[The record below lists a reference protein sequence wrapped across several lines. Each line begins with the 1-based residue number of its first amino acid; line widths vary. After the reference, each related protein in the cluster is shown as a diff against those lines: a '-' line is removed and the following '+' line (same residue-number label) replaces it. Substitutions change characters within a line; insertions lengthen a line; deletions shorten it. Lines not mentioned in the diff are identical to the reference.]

1 MLSKGFSIALI
12 ASQVLLG
19 ISVSFGSNDGFA
31 KQERTSQPQSQ
42 LHSQTY
48 PQRIITLA
56 PHLSELV
63 DAAGGSERLVSVSAF
78 SNLPE
83 SVKQLPI
90 TSDARSIDLE
100 KMKSL
105 RPDLIIYWRGGTSES
120 QIQSIKKTFNKDV
133 QFISVQP
140 KKLSDIATDIET
152 IGKALGTDSVA
163 KKNADALRSKIVE
176 LSTKQQSTKQQ
187 NTNQKNTSARKVRVF
202 YQVWAQP
209 LMTLNQD
216 HIIGDIIQRCGG
228 EQLFANEKV
237 LVPTVSREAVI
248 KANPEVIFTAVDS
261 TKMKTDWSM
270 WSSFPQLAVTKNM
283 AFIDL
288 DGDIISRPSPRIMQ
302 GAQKICAEINQVR

>member
-1 MLSKGFSIALI
+1 MSSQGFSIPLI
-12 ASQVLLG
+12 ASQILFG
-19 ISVSFGSNDGFA
+19 ILVSFSSNDSFA
-31 KQERTSQPQSQ
+31 KQDRHTQP
-42 LHSQTY
+42 Y

-63 DAAGGSERLVSVSAF
+63 DSAGGSDRLVGVSAF
-78 SNLPE
+78 SNFPA

-133 QFISVQP
+133 QFIAVEP
-140 KKLSDIATDIET
+140 KKLGDIATDIET
-152 IGKALGTDSVA
+152 IGKALGTSPIA
-163 KKNADALRSKIVE
+163 KKNADALRLKITGIRNTENNQNNQNNSKNI
-176 LSTKQQSTKQQ
+176 SQ
-187 NTNQKNTSARKVRVF
+187 RKVRVF

-209 LMTLNQD
+209 LMTLNKD
-216 HIIGDIIQRCGG
+216 HIISDIIQLCGG

-248 KANPEVIFTAVDS
+248 KANPEIIFTAVDNQKKAS
-261 TKMKTDWSM
+261 DWSM
-270 WSSFPQLAVTKNM
+270 WSSFPQLAATKNK

-288 DGDIISRPSPRIMQ
+288 DGDIISRPSPQIMQ
-302 GAQKICAEINQVR
+302 GAQKICAEINKVR

>member
-1 MLSKGFSIALI
+1 MFSKGFSIALI
-12 ASQVLLG
+12 ASQLLLG
-19 ISVSFGSNDGFA
+19 ISIGFSSNDSFA
-31 KQERTSQPQSQ
+31 KQAGHQP
-42 LHSQTY
+42 Y

-63 DAAGGSERLVSVSAF
+63 DAAGGSDRLVSVSAF

-140 KKLSDIATDIET
+140 KKLSDIAADIET
-152 IGKALGTDSVA
+152 IGKALGTESVA
-163 KKNADALRSKIVE
+163 KKNADALRLKIAT
-176 LSTKQQSTKQQ
+176 L
-187 NTNQKNTSARKVRVF
+187 NTQQKNISERKVRVF

-248 KANPEVIFTAVDS
+248 KANPEIIFTAVDS
-261 TKMKTDWSM
+261 TKMNTDWSM
-270 WSSFPQLAVTKNM
+270 WSSFPQLAAAKNK

-302 GAQKICAEINQVR
+302 GAQKICAEINKVR

>member
-1 MLSKGFSIALI
+1 MFSKGISIALI

-19 ISVSFGSNDGFA
+19 ISASLSSNDSYA
-31 KQERTSQPQSQ
+31 KQERYS
-42 LHSQTY
+42 
-48 PQRIITLA
+48 QRIITLA

-63 DAAGGSERLVSVSAF
+63 DEAGGAERLVSVSAF
-78 SNLPE
+78 SNFPE

-152 IGKALGTDSVA
+152 IGKVLGTDLIA
-163 KKNADALRSKIVE
+163 KKNAGALRLKITE
-176 LSTKQQSTKQQ
+176 LT
-187 NTNQKNTSARKVRVF
+187 NNQKNINAKKVNVF

-216 HIIGDIIQRCGG
+216 HIIGDIIQLCGG
-228 EQLFANEKV
+228 EQLFASEKV
-237 LVPTVSREAVI
+237 LVPAVSREAVI
-248 KANPEVIFTAVDS
+248 KANPEIIFTAVDS
-261 TKMKTDWSM
+261 TKMNTDWSM
-270 WSSFPQLAVTKNM
+270 WSLFPQLAATKNN

-302 GAQKICAEINQVR
+302 GAQKICAEINKVR

>member
-1 MLSKGFSIALI
+1 MFSKGFSIALI
-12 ASQVLLG
+12 ASQLLLG
-19 ISVSFGSNDGFA
+19 ISIGFSSNDSFA
-31 KQERTSQPQSQ
+31 KQAGHQP
-42 LHSQTY
+42 Y

-63 DAAGGSERLVSVSAF
+63 DAAGGSDRLVSVSAF

-140 KKLSDIATDIET
+140 KKLSDIAADIET
-152 IGKALGTDSVA
+152 IGKALGTESVA
-163 KKNADALRSKIVE
+163 KKNADALRLKIAA
-176 LSTKQQSTKQQ
+176 L
-187 NTNQKNTSARKVRVF
+187 NTQQKNISERKVRVF

-248 KANPEVIFTAVDS
+248 KANPEIIFTAVDS
-261 TKMKTDWSM
+261 TKMNTDWSM
-270 WSSFPQLAVTKNM
+270 WSSFTQLAATKNK

-302 GAQKICAEINQVR
+302 GAQKICAEIKKVR

>member
-120 QIQSIKKTFNKDV
+120 QIQSIKKTFNKNV

-152 IGKALGTDSVA
+152 IGKALGTDLIA
-163 KKNADALRSKIVE
+163 KKNADALRSKIAA
-176 LSTKQQSTKQQ
+176 LS
-187 NTNQKNTSARKVRVF
+187 TNQKNTSARKVRVF

-248 KANPEVIFTAVDS
+248 KANPEIIFTAVDS
-261 TKMKTDWSM
+261 AKIKTDWSM
-270 WSSFPQLAVTKNM
+270 WSSFPQLAATKNK

-302 GAQKICAEINQVR
+302 GAQKICAEINKVR

>member
-1 MLSKGFSIALI
+1 MRSQGFSIALI
-12 ASQVLLG
+12 ASQILLG
-19 ISVSFGSNDGFA
+19 ISIGFSSNDSFA
-31 KQERTSQPQSQ
+31 KQDRHTQP
-42 LHSQTY
+42 H

-63 DAAGGSERLVSVSAF
+63 DSAGGSDRLVGVSAF
-78 SNLPE
+78 SNFPT

-133 QFISVQP
+133 QFIAVEP
-140 KKLSDIATDIET
+140 KKLSDIATDIEK
-152 IGKALGTDSVA
+152 IGKALGTEQIA
-163 KKNADALRSKIVE
+163 KKNADALRLKIAE
-176 LSTKQQSTKQQ
+176 LNTKQQSG
-187 NTNQKNTSARKVRVF
+187 NQKNISKRKVKVF

-209 LMTLNQD
+209 LMTLNKD
-216 HIIGDIIQRCGG
+216 HIISDIIQLCGG

-248 KANPEVIFTAVDS
+248 KANPEIIFTAVDNQ
-261 TKMKTDWSM
+261 KMTSDWSM
-270 WSSFPQLAVTKNM
+270 WTSFPQLAATKNK

-302 GAQKICAEINQVR
+302 GAQKICAEINQLR

>member
-1 MLSKGFSIALI
+1 MFSKGISIALI

-19 ISVSFGSNDGFA
+19 ISASLSSNDSYA
-31 KQERTSQPQSQ
+31 KQER
-42 LHSQTY
+42 Y

-63 DAAGGSERLVSVSAF
+63 DEAGGAERLVSVSAF
-78 SNLPE
+78 SNFPE

-100 KMKSL
+100 KIKSL

-152 IGKALGTDSVA
+152 IGKVLGTDLIA
-163 KKNADALRSKIVE
+163 KKNAGALRLKITE
-176 LSTKQQSTKQQ
+176 LT
-187 NTNQKNTSARKVRVF
+187 NNQKNINVRKVNVF

-216 HIIGDIIQRCGG
+216 HIIGDIIQLCGG
-228 EQLFANEKV
+228 EQLFASEKV
-237 LVPTVSREAVI
+237 LVPAVSREAVI
-248 KANPEVIFTAVDS
+248 KANPEIIFTAVDS
-261 TKMKTDWSM
+261 TKMNTDWSM
-270 WSSFPQLAVTKNM
+270 WSLFPQLAATKNN

-302 GAQKICAEINQVR
+302 GAKKICAEINKVR

>member
-19 ISVSFGSNDGFA
+19 ISVSLGSNDSNA
-31 KQERTSQPQSQ
+31 KQDRF
-42 LHSQTY
+42 

-56 PHLSELV
+56 PHLTELV
-63 DAAGGSERLVSVSAF
+63 DAAGGTERLVSVSAF
-78 SNLPE
+78 SNFPE

-140 KKLSDIATDIET
+140 EKLSDIATDIET
-152 IGKALGTDSVA
+152 IGKALGTDSIA
-163 KKNADALRSKIVE
+163 KKNADALRSKIAV
-176 LSTKQQSTKQQ
+176 L
-187 NTNQKNTSARKVRVF
+187 NTNQKNTNKRKVKVF

-216 HIIGDIIQRCGG
+216 HIIGDIIQLCGG
-228 EQLFANEKV
+228 EQLFASEKV

-248 KANPEVIFTAVDS
+248 KANPEIIFTAVDS
-261 TKMKTDWSM
+261 SKMKTDWSM
-270 WSSFPQLAVTKNM
+270 WSSFPQLAATKNK

-302 GAQKICAEINQVR
+302 GAEKICAEINKVR

>member
-1 MLSKGFSIALI
+1 MRSQGFSIPLI
-12 ASQVLLG
+12 ASQILFG
-19 ISVSFGSNDGFA
+19 ILVSFSSNDSFA
-31 KQERTSQPQSQ
+31 KQDRHTQP
-42 LHSQTY
+42 Y

-63 DAAGGSERLVSVSAF
+63 DSAGGSDRLVGVSAF
-78 SNLPE
+78 SNFPAL
-83 SVKQLPI
+83 VKQLPI

-133 QFISVQP
+133 QFIAVEP
-140 KKLSDIATDIET
+140 KKLGDIATDIET
-152 IGKALGTDSVA
+152 IGKALGTDTIA
-163 KKNADALRSKIVE
+163 KKNADALRLKITGIRNTENNQNNQNNSKNI
-176 LSTKQQSTKQQ
+176 SQ
-187 NTNQKNTSARKVRVF
+187 RKVRVF

-209 LMTLNQD
+209 LMTLNKD
-216 HIIGDIIQRCGG
+216 HIISDIIQICGG

-248 KANPEVIFTAVDS
+248 KANPEIIFTAVDS
-261 TKMKTDWSM
+261 PKMASDWSM
-270 WSSFPQLAVTKNM
+270 WTSFPQLAATKNK
-283 AFIDL
+283 AFVDL

-302 GAQKICAEINQVR
+302 GAQKICAEINRLR

>member
-1 MLSKGFSIALI
+1 MRSQGFSIALI
-12 ASQVLLG
+12 ASQLLFG
-19 ISVSFGSNDGFA
+19 ISLSFSGHDSFA
-31 KQERTSQPQSQ
+31 KQDRHTQP
-42 LHSQTY
+42 Y

-63 DAAGGSERLVSVSAF
+63 DSAGGSDRLIGVSAF
-78 SNLPE
+78 SNFPA

-133 QFISVQP
+133 QFIAVEP
-140 KKLSDIATDIET
+140 KKLPDIATDIET
-152 IGKALGTDSVA
+152 IGKALGTDLIA
-163 KKNADALRSKIVE
+163 KKNADVLRLKITELRNNQNKQNNSKN
-176 LSTKQQSTKQQ
+176 LSQ
-187 NTNQKNTSARKVRVF
+187 RKVRVF

-209 LMTLNQD
+209 LMTLNKD
-216 HIIGDIIQRCGG
+216 HIISDIIQLCGG

-248 KANPEVIFTAVDS
+248 KANPEIIFTAVDNQ
-261 TKMKTDWSM
+261 KMSSDWSM
-270 WSSFPQLAVTKNM
+270 WTSFPQLAATKNK

-288 DGDIISRPSPRIMQ
+288 DGDIISRPSPRIIQ
-302 GAQKICAEINQVR
+302 GAQKICSEINRLR

>member
-1 MLSKGFSIALI
+1 MRSQGFSIPLI
-12 ASQVLLG
+12 ASQILFG
-19 ISVSFGSNDGFA
+19 ILVSFSNNDSFA
-31 KQERTSQPQSQ
+31 KQDRYHQP
-42 LHSQTY
+42 Y

-63 DAAGGSERLVSVSAF
+63 DSAGGSDRLVGVSAF
-78 SNLPE
+78 SNFPA

-133 QFISVQP
+133 QFIAVEP
-140 KKLSDIATDIET
+140 KKLGDIATDIET
-152 IGKALGTDSVA
+152 IGKALGTSPIA
-163 KKNADALRSKIVE
+163 KKNADALRLKI
-176 LSTKQQSTKQQ
+176 TGIRNTANNQ
-187 NTNQKNTSARKVRVF
+187 NTQNNSKNISQRKVRVF

-209 LMTLNQD
+209 LMTLNKD
-216 HIIGDIIQRCGG
+216 HIISDIIQLCGG

-248 KANPEVIFTAVDS
+248 KANPEIIFTAVDS
-261 TKMKTDWSM
+261 TKMNTDWSM
-270 WSSFPQLAVTKNM
+270 WSSFPQLAATKNK

-302 GAQKICAEINQVR
+302 GAQKICAEVNRLR

>member
-1 MLSKGFSIALI
+1 MRSQGFSIALI
-12 ASQVLLG
+12 ASQILFG
-19 ISVSFGSNDGFA
+19 ISISFSSNDSFA
-31 KQERTSQPQSQ
+31 KQEGSQPK
-42 LHSQTY
+42 

-63 DAAGGSERLVSVSAF
+63 DAAGGAERLVSVSAY
-78 SNLPE
+78 SNFPAT
-83 SVKQLPI
+83 VKQLPI
-90 TSDARSIDLE
+90 TSDARSVDLE

-105 RPDLIIYWRGGTSES
+105 RPDLIIYWHGGTSES

-152 IGKALGTDSVA
+152 IGKALGTESVA
-163 KKNADALRSKIVE
+163 KKNADALRSTIAE
-176 LSTKQQSTKQQ
+176 LSTNQQKA
-187 NTNQKNTSARKVRVF
+187 NQKNISKRKVRVF

-228 EQLFANEKV
+228 EQLFAHEKV

-248 KANPEVIFTAVDS
+248 KANPEIIFTAVDS
-261 TKMKTDWSM
+261 AKIKTDWSM
-270 WSSFPQLAVTKNM
+270 WSSFPQLAATKNK

-302 GAQKICAEINQVR
+302 GAQKICAEINKVR

>member
-1 MLSKGFSIALI
+1 MFSKGFSIALI
-12 ASQVLLG
+12 ASQVLLA
-19 ISVSFGSNDGFA
+19 ISVSLGSNNSFA
-31 KQERTSQPQSQ
+31 KPEGSSQS
-42 LHSQTY
+42 Y
-48 PQRIITLA
+48 PKSHPKSYPKRIITLA

-63 DAAGGSERLVSVSAF
+63 DAAGGAERLVSVSAF
-78 SNLPE
+78 SNFPE
-83 SVKQLPI
+83 SVKQLPV

-152 IGKALGTDSVA
+152 IGKALGTDSIA
-163 KKNADALRSKIVE
+163 KKNADALRSKIAE
-176 LSTKQQSTKQQ
+176 LSTKQQSKKQQ
-187 NTNQKNTSARKVRVF
+187 STNQKNTSEGKVRVF

-248 KANPEVIFTAVDS
+248 KANPEIIFTAVDS
-261 TKMKTDWSM
+261 TKMNTDWSI
-270 WSSFPQLAVTKNM
+270 WSSFPQLAATKNN

-302 GAQKICAEINQVR
+302 GAQKICAEINKVR

>member
-1 MLSKGFSIALI
+1 MRSKGFSIALI
-12 ASQVLLG
+12 ASQILLG
-19 ISVSFGSNDGFA
+19 ISLSFSSHDSFA
-31 KQERTSQPQSQ
+31 KQDRYTQP
-42 LHSQTY
+42 Y

-63 DAAGGSERLVSVSAF
+63 DSAGSSDRLVGVSAF
-78 SNLPE
+78 SNHPA

-133 QFISVQP
+133 QFIAVEP
-140 KKLSDIATDIET
+140 KKLTDIATDIET
-152 IGKALGTDSVA
+152 IGKALGTDLIA
-163 KKNADALRSKIVE
+163 KKNADALRIKITE
-176 LSTKQQSTKQQ
+176 LRNQENNQSQQRSSGK
-187 NTNQKNTSARKVRVF
+187 RKVRVF

-209 LMTLNQD
+209 LMTFNQD
-216 HIIGDIIQRCGG
+216 HIISDIIQLCGG

-248 KANPEVIFTAVDS
+248 KANPEIIFTAVDNQ
-261 TKMKTDWSM
+261 KMSSDWSM
-270 WSSFPQLAVTKNM
+270 WTSFPKLAATKNK

-302 GAQKICAEINQVR
+302 GTQKICAEINRLR

>member
-1 MLSKGFSIALI
+1 MFSKDFSIALI

-19 ISVSFGSNDGFA
+19 ISVSLGSNDSYA
-31 KQERTSQPQSQ
+31 KQDRF
-42 LHSQTY
+42 

-56 PHLSELV
+56 PHLTELV
-63 DAAGGSERLVSVSAF
+63 DAAGGTDRLVSVSAF

-140 KKLSDIATDIET
+140 KKLSDIANDIET
-152 IGKALGTDSVA
+152 IGKALGTDSIA
-163 KKNADALRSKIVE
+163 KKNAGALRSKIVE
-176 LSTKQQSTKQQ
+176 LSTKQQ
-187 NTNQKNTSARKVRVF
+187 NTNQKNTSVRKVRVF

-216 HIIGDIIQRCGG
+216 HIIGDIIQLCGG
-228 EQLFANEKV
+228 EQLFASEKV
-237 LVPTVSREAVI
+237 LVPAVSREAVI
-248 KANPEVIFTAVDS
+248 KANPEIIFTAVDS
-261 TKMKTDWSM
+261 SKMKTDWSM
-270 WSSFPQLAVTKNM
+270 WSSFPQLVATKNK

-302 GAQKICAEINQVR
+302 GAEKICAEINKVR

>member
-1 MLSKGFSIALI
+1 MRLKGFSIALI

-19 ISVSFGSNDGFA
+19 ISVSLGSNDSLA
-31 KQERTSQPQSQ
+31 KQEPSPQPYSQS
-42 LHSQTY
+42 HSQRY

-63 DAAGGSERLVSVSAF
+63 DAAGGAERLVSVSAF

-83 SVKQLPI
+83 SVKKLPI

-163 KKNADALRSKIVE
+163 KKNADALRLKITE
-176 LSTKQQSTKQQ
+176 LSTKQQNPK
-187 NTNQKNTSARKVRVF
+187 QKNISERKVRVF

-248 KANPEVIFTAVDS
+248 KANPEIIFTAVDS
-261 TKMKTDWSM
+261 AKIKTDWSM
-270 WSSFPQLAVTKNM
+270 WSSFPQLAATKNK

-302 GAQKICAEINQVR
+302 GAQKICAEINKVR

>member
-12 ASQVLLG
+12 ASQLLLG
-19 ISVSFGSNDGFA
+19 ISVGFSSNDSFA
-31 KQERTSQPQSQ
+31 KPEGSPQPQLKS
-42 LHSQTY
+42 H

-63 DAAGGSERLVSVSAF
+63 DAAGGAERLVSVSAF

-133 QFISVQP
+133 QFIAVEP
-140 KKLSDIATDIET
+140 KKLTDIATDIEK
-152 IGKALGTDSVA
+152 IGKVLGTEQIA
-163 KKNADALRSKIVE
+163 KKNADALRLKIAE
-176 LSTKQQSTKQQ
+176 LSTKQRNFK
-187 NTNQKNTSARKVRVF
+187 QKNNSERKVRVF

-248 KANPEVIFTAVDS
+248 KANPEIIFTAVDS
-261 TKMKTDWSM
+261 TKMSTDWSM
-270 WSSFPQLAVTKNM
+270 WSSFPQLAATKNK

-302 GAQKICAEINQVR
+302 GAEKICAEINKVR

>member
-1 MLSKGFSIALI
+1 MFTKGISIALI

-19 ISVSFGSNDGFA
+19 ISASLSSNDSYA
-31 KQERTSQPQSQ
+31 KQER
-42 LHSQTY
+42 Y

-63 DAAGGSERLVSVSAF
+63 DEAGGAERLVSVSAF
-78 SNLPE
+78 SNFPE

-105 RPDLIIYWRGGTSES
+105 RPDLIIYWRGGTPES

-152 IGKALGTDSVA
+152 IGKVLGTDLIA
-163 KKNADALRSKIVE
+163 KKNAGALRLKITE
-176 LSTKQQSTKQQ
+176 LT
-187 NTNQKNTSARKVRVF
+187 NNQKNTNARKVNVF

-216 HIIGDIIQRCGG
+216 HIIGDIIQLCGG
-228 EQLFANEKV
+228 EQLFASEKV

-248 KANPEVIFTAVDS
+248 KANPEIIFTAVDS
-261 TKMKTDWSM
+261 AKMNTDWSM
-270 WSSFPQLAVTKNM
+270 WSLFPQLEATKNN

-302 GAQKICAEINQVR
+302 GAQKICAEINKVR

>member
-1 MLSKGFSIALI
+1 MRSQGFSIALI
-12 ASQVLLG
+12 ASQLLFG
-19 ISVSFGSNDGFA
+19 ISISFSSHESFA
-31 KQERTSQPQSQ
+31 KQDRSPQP
-42 LHSQTY
+42 H

-63 DAAGGSERLVSVSAF
+63 DSAGGSERLVGVSAY
-78 SNLPE
+78 SNYPT

-120 QIQSIKKTFNKDV
+120 QIQSIKKTFTKDV
-133 QFISVQP
+133 QFIAVEP

-152 IGKALGTDSVA
+152 IGKALGTDLVA
-163 KKNADALRSKIVE
+163 KKNADVLRLKITE
-176 LSTKQQSTKQQ
+176 LRNKENNQNKQNKQQ
-187 NTNQKNTSARKVRVF
+187 NISQRKVRVF

-209 LMTLNQD
+209 LMTLNKD
-216 HIIGDIIQRCGG
+216 HIISDIIQLCGG
-228 EQLFANEKV
+228 EQLFAKEKV

-248 KANPEVIFTAVDS
+248 KANPEIIFTAVDNQ
-261 TKMKTDWSM
+261 KMTSDWSM
-270 WSSFPQLAVTKNM
+270 WTSFPQLAATMNK

-302 GAQKICAEINQVR
+302 GAQKICTEINRLR

>member
-1 MLSKGFSIALI
+1 MRSQGFSIALI
-12 ASQVLLG
+12 ASQILFG
-19 ISVSFGSNDGFA
+19 ISISFSSNDSFA
-31 KQERTSQPQSQ
+31 KQEGSQPK
-42 LHSQTY
+42 

-63 DAAGGSERLVSVSAF
+63 DAAGGAERLVSVSAF

-133 QFISVQP
+133 QFIAVEP

-152 IGKALGTDSVA
+152 IGKVLGTDPIA
-163 KKNADALRSKIVE
+163 KKNADALRSKIAA
-176 LSTKQQSTKQQ
+176 L
-187 NTNQKNTSARKVRVF
+187 NTNQKKVGERKVRVF

-228 EQLFANEKV
+228 EQLFANVKV

-248 KANPEVIFTAVDS
+248 KANPEIIFSALDS
-261 TKMKTDWSM
+261 TKMSTDWSM
-270 WSSFPQLAVTKNM
+270 WSSFQQLSATKNK

-302 GAQKICAEINQVR
+302 GAEKI

>member
-1 MLSKGFSIALI
+1 MFSKGFSIALI
-12 ASQVLLG
+12 ASLLLLG
-19 ISVSFGSNDGFA
+19 ISIGFSSNDSFA
-31 KQERTSQPQSQ
+31 KTEGSPQS
-42 LHSQTY
+42 HPKSH
-48 PQRIITLA
+48 PKRIITLA

-63 DAAGGSERLVSVSAF
+63 DAAGGSDRLVSVSAF

-133 QFISVQP
+133 QFIAVEP
-140 KKLSDIATDIET
+140 KKLMDIATDIEK
-152 IGKALGTDSVA
+152 IGKALGTEQIA
-163 KKNADALRSKIVE
+163 KKNADALRLKIAE
-176 LSTKQQSTKQQ
+176 LNTKQQSA
-187 NTNQKNTSARKVRVF
+187 NQKNISKRKVKVF

-209 LMTLNQD
+209 LMTLNKD
-216 HIIGDIIQRCGG
+216 HIISDIIQLCGG

-248 KANPEVIFTAVDS
+248 KANPEVIFTAVDNQ
-261 TKMKTDWSM
+261 KMASDWSM
-270 WSSFPQLAVTKNM
+270 WTSFPQLAATKNK

-302 GAQKICAEINQVR
+302 GAQKICAEINQLR

>member
-1 MLSKGFSIALI
+1 MRSPGFSIALI
-12 ASQVLLG
+12 ASQILFG
-19 ISVSFGSNDGFA
+19 ISLSFSTNEIFA
-31 KQERTSQPQSQ
+31 KQDRHTQP
-42 LHSQTY
+42 Y

-56 PHLSELV
+56 PPLSELV
-63 DAAGGSERLVSVSAF
+63 DSAGGSDRLVGVRAF
-78 SNLPE
+78 SNSPT

-120 QIQSIKKTFNKDV
+120 QIQSIKKTFTKDV
-133 QFISVQP
+133 QFIAVEP
-140 KKLSDIATDIET
+140 KKLLDIATDIET
-152 IGKALGTDSVA
+152 IGKALGTDLVA
-163 KKNADALRSKIVE
+163 KKNADVLRLKITE
-176 LSTKQQSTKQQ
+176 LRNKENNQ
-187 NTNQKNTSARKVRVF
+187 NKQKNISQRKVRVF

-216 HIIGDIIQRCGG
+216 HIISDIIQLCGG

-248 KANPEVIFTAVDS
+248 KANPEIIFTAVDNQ
-261 TKMKTDWSM
+261 KMTSDWSM
-270 WSSFPQLAVTKNM
+270 WTSFSQLAATKNK
-283 AFIDL
+283 AFVDL

-302 GAQKICAEINQVR
+302 GAQKICTEINQLR

>member
-1 MLSKGFSIALI
+1 MRSQGFSIPLI
-12 ASQVLLG
+12 ASHIMLG
-19 ISVSFGSNDGFA
+19 ILVSFSANEIFA
-31 KQERTSQPQSQ
+31 KQDRYHQP
-42 LHSQTY
+42 Y

-63 DAAGGSERLVSVSAF
+63 DSAGGSDRLVGVSAF
-78 SNLPE
+78 SNFPA

-140 KKLSDIATDIET
+140 KKLSDIANDIET
-152 IGKALGTDSVA
+152 IGKALGTESVA
-163 KKNADALRSKIVE
+163 KKNADALRLKITELNSK
-176 LSTKQQSTKQQ
+176 
-187 NTNQKNTSARKVRVF
+187 QKNTSKRKVKVF

-248 KANPEVIFTAVDS
+248 KANPEIIFTAVDS
-261 TKMKTDWSM
+261 TKINTDWSM
-270 WSSFPQLAVTKNM
+270 WSSFPQLAATKNR

-302 GAQKICAEINQVR
+302 GAEKICAEINKVR

>member
-1 MLSKGFSIALI
+1 MSSQGFSIPLI
-12 ASQVLLG
+12 ASQILFG
-19 ISVSFGSNDGFA
+19 ILVSFSSNDSFA
-31 KQERTSQPQSQ
+31 KQDRHTQP
-42 LHSQTY
+42 Y

-63 DAAGGSERLVSVSAF
+63 DSAGGSDRLVGVSAF
-78 SNLPE
+78 SNFPA

-133 QFISVQP
+133 QFIAVEP
-140 KKLSDIATDIET
+140 KKLGDIATDIET
-152 IGKALGTDSVA
+152 IGKALGTSPIA
-163 KKNADALRSKIVE
+163 KKNADALRLKI
-176 LSTKQQSTKQQ
+176 TGIRNTANNQ
-187 NTNQKNTSARKVRVF
+187 NTQNNSKNIGQRKVRVF

-209 LMTLNQD
+209 LMTLNKD
-216 HIIGDIIQRCGG
+216 HIISDIIQLCGG

-248 KANPEVIFTAVDS
+248 KANPEIIFTAVDS
-261 TKMKTDWSM
+261 AKMASDWSM
-270 WSSFPQLAVTKNM
+270 WTSFPQLAATKNK
-283 AFIDL
+283 AFVDL

-302 GAQKICAEINQVR
+302 GAQKICAEINRLR

>member
-1 MLSKGFSIALI
+1 MRSPGFSIALI
-12 ASQVLLG
+12 ASQILFG
-19 ISVSFGSNDGFA
+19 ISLSFSTNEIFA
-31 KQERTSQPQSQ
+31 KQDRHTQP
-42 LHSQTY
+42 Y

-63 DAAGGSERLVSVSAF
+63 DSAGGSDRLVGVSAF
-78 SNLPE
+78 SNSPT

-120 QIQSIKKTFNKDV
+120 QIQSIKKTFTKDV
-133 QFISVQP
+133 QFIAVEP
-140 KKLSDIATDIET
+140 KKLLDIATDIET
-152 IGKALGTDSVA
+152 IGKALGTDLVA
-163 KKNADALRSKIVE
+163 KKNADVLRLKITE
-176 LSTKQQSTKQQ
+176 LRNKENNQ
-187 NTNQKNTSARKVRVF
+187 NKQKNISQRKVRVF

-216 HIIGDIIQRCGG
+216 HIISDIIQLCGG

-248 KANPEVIFTAVDS
+248 KANPEIIFTAVDNQ
-261 TKMKTDWSM
+261 KMTSDWSM
-270 WSSFPQLAVTKNM
+270 WTSFSQLAATKNK
-283 AFIDL
+283 AFVDL

-302 GAQKICAEINQVR
+302 GAQKICTEINQLR

>member
-1 MLSKGFSIALI
+1 MFSKGFSIALI

-19 ISVSFGSNDGFA
+19 ISVSLGSDDSYA
-31 KQERTSQPQSQ
+31 KQDRF
-42 LHSQTY
+42 

-56 PHLSELV
+56 PHLTELV
-63 DAAGGSERLVSVSAF
+63 DAAGGAERLVSVSAF

-152 IGKALGTDSVA
+152 IGKALGTDSIA

-176 LSTKQQSTKQQ
+176 LSTKHQ

-216 HIIGDIIQRCGG
+216 HIIGDIIQLCGG
-228 EQLFANEKV
+228 EQLFASEKV

-248 KANPEVIFTAVDS
+248 KANPEIIFTAVDS
-261 TKMKTDWSM
+261 TKMKADWSM
-270 WSSFPQLAVTKNM
+270 WSSFPQLAATKNK

-302 GAQKICAEINQVR
+302 GAQKICAEINKVR

>member
-1 MLSKGFSIALI
+1 MFSKGFSIALI
-12 ASQVLLG
+12 ASQLLLG
-19 ISVSFGSNDGFA
+19 ISIGFSSNDSFA
-31 KQERTSQPQSQ
+31 KQAGHQP
-42 LHSQTY
+42 Y

-63 DAAGGSERLVSVSAF
+63 DAAGGSDRLVSVSAF

-140 KKLSDIATDIET
+140 KKLSDIAADIET
-152 IGKALGTDSVA
+152 IGKALGTESVA
-163 KKNADALRSKIVE
+163 KKNADALRLKIAA
-176 LSTKQQSTKQQ
+176 L
-187 NTNQKNTSARKVRVF
+187 NTQQKNISERKVRVF

-248 KANPEVIFTAVDS
+248 KANPEIIFTAVDS
-261 TKMKTDWSM
+261 TKMNTDWSM
-270 WSSFPQLAVTKNM
+270 WSSFTQLAATKNK

-302 GAQKICAEINQVR
+302 GAQKICAEINKVR

>member
-1 MLSKGFSIALI
+1 MHSKGFSIVLI
-12 ASQVLLG
+12 ASQLLLG
-19 ISVSFGSNDGFA
+19 ISAGFNSHDSLA
-31 KQERTSQPQSQ
+31 KQER
-42 LHSQTY
+42 Y

-63 DAAGGSERLVSVSAF
+63 DAAGGSNRLVSVSAF

-105 RPDLIIYWRGGTSES
+105 RPDLIIYWHGGTSET
-120 QIQSIKKTFNKDV
+120 QIQSMKKTFNKDV

-140 KKLSDIATDIET
+140 KKLSDIAKDIET
-152 IGKALGTDSVA
+152 IGKTLGTESIT
-163 KKNADALRSKIVE
+163 KKNADALRLKITE
-176 LSTKQQSTKQQ
+176 LSTKQQNAK
-187 NTNQKNTSARKVRVF
+187 QKNNGDRKVRVF

-216 HIIGDIIQRCGG
+216 HIIGDIIQLCGG
-228 EQLFANEKV
+228 EQLFAREKV

-248 KANPEVIFTAVDS
+248 KANPEIIFTAVDS
-261 TKMKTDWSM
+261 AKMNTDWSM
-270 WSSFPQLAVTKNM
+270 WSSFSQLAATKNK

-302 GAQKICAEINQVR
+302 GAEKICSEINKVRQLTK

>member
-1 MLSKGFSIALI
+1 MRSQGFSIPLI
-12 ASQVLLG
+12 ASQIMFG
-19 ISVSFGSNDGFA
+19 ILVSFSNNDSFA
-31 KQERTSQPQSQ
+31 KQDRYLQP
-42 LHSQTY
+42 H

-63 DAAGGSERLVSVSAF
+63 DSAGGSERLVGVSAF
-78 SNLPE
+78 SNYPT

-133 QFISVQP
+133 QFIAVEP
-140 KKLSDIATDIET
+140 KKLGDIATDIET
-152 IGKALGTDSVA
+152 IGKALGTDTIA
-163 KKNADALRSKIVE
+163 KKNADTLRIKISELRNKENNQNNSKNIN
-176 LSTKQQSTKQQ
+176 K
-187 NTNQKNTSARKVRVF
+187 RKVRVF

-209 LMTLNQD
+209 LMTLNKD
-216 HIIGDIIQRCGG
+216 HIISDIIQICGG

-248 KANPEVIFTAVDS
+248 KANPEIIFTAVDNQKKS
-261 TKMKTDWSM
+261 SDWSI
-270 WSSFPQLAVTKNM
+270 WTSFPQLAATKNK

-302 GAQKICAEINQVR
+302 GAQKICAEINRLR

>member
-1 MLSKGFSIALI
+1 MSSQGFSIPLI
-12 ASQVLLG
+12 ASQILFG
-19 ISVSFGSNDGFA
+19 ILVSFSSNDSFA
-31 KQERTSQPQSQ
+31 KQDRHTQP
-42 LHSQTY
+42 Y

-63 DAAGGSERLVSVSAF
+63 DSAGGSDRLVGVSAF
-78 SNLPE
+78 SNFPA

-133 QFISVQP
+133 QFIAVEP
-140 KKLSDIATDIET
+140 KKLGDIATDIET
-152 IGKALGTDSVA
+152 IGKALGTSPIA
-163 KKNADALRSKIVE
+163 KKNADALRLKISALRNTENNQNNQNNSKNI
-176 LSTKQQSTKQQ
+176 SQ
-187 NTNQKNTSARKVRVF
+187 RKVRVF

-209 LMTLNQD
+209 LMTLNKD
-216 HIIGDIIQRCGG
+216 HIISDIIQLCGG

-248 KANPEVIFTAVDS
+248 KANPEIIFTAVDS
-261 TKMKTDWSM
+261 AKMTSDWSM
-270 WSSFPQLAVTKNM
+270 WTSFPQLAATKNK

-302 GAQKICAEINQVR
+302 GAQKICAEVNRLR

>member
-1 MLSKGFSIALI
+1 LI

-19 ISVSFGSNDGFA
+19 ISVSLGSNDSFA
-31 KQERTSQPQSQ
+31 KQERTSQP
-42 LHSQTY
+42 Y

-63 DAAGGSERLVSVSAF
+63 DAAGGAERLVSVSAF

-152 IGKALGTDSVA
+152 IGKAVGTESIA
-163 KKNADALRSKIVE
+163 KKNADALRSKIAA
-176 LSTKQQSTKQQ
+176 LS
-187 NTNQKNTSARKVRVF
+187 TNQKNTSTRKVRVF

-228 EQLFANEKV
+228 EQLFASEKI

-248 KANPEVIFTAVDS
+248 KANPEIIFTAVDS
-261 TKMKTDWSM
+261 AKMKTDWSM
-270 WSSFPQLAVTKNM
+270 WSSFPQLTATKNK

-302 GAQKICAEINQVR
+302 GAHKICTEINKVR

>member
-1 MLSKGFSIALI
+1 MHSKGFSIVLI
-12 ASQVLLG
+12 ASQLLLG
-19 ISVSFGSNDGFA
+19 ISASFNSHDSLA
-31 KQERTSQPQSQ
+31 KQER
-42 LHSQTY
+42 Y

-63 DAAGGSERLVSVSAF
+63 DAAGGSNRLVSVSAF

-105 RPDLIIYWRGGTSES
+105 RPDLIIYWHGGTSET

-140 KKLSDIATDIET
+140 KKLSDIAKDIET
-152 IGKALGTDSVA
+152 IGKTLGTESIA
-163 KKNADALRSKIVE
+163 KKNADALRLKITE
-176 LSTKQQSTKQQ
+176 LSTKQQNSKL
-187 NTNQKNTSARKVRVF
+187 KNNGDRKVRVF

-216 HIIGDIIQRCGG
+216 HIIGDIIQLCGG
-228 EQLFANEKV
+228 EQLFAREKV

-248 KANPEVIFTAVDS
+248 KANPEIIFTAVDS
-261 TKMKTDWSM
+261 AKIKTDWSM
-270 WSSFPQLAVTKNM
+270 WSSFSQLAATKNK

-302 GAQKICAEINQVR
+302 GAQKICAEINKVR